1 MFFSLRR
8 DSAPI
13 GSPPRSDDRAQA
25 SCHTAR
31 VSVKPAPAVPS
42 PAATLVLLRNRAG
55 GGVETLLI
63 QRHHKSRFAAGD
75 FVFPGGRGER
85 DDDPTDAAAWCVGLD
100 EATAARRL
108 GVGEGHAALGYWIG
122 AIREA
127 FEEVG
132 ALMAYGSDGGLVRD
146 PARFSAQRRSCQQDH
161 RTFWEFLR
169 AERLRLA
176 TDRLTYFA
184 HWITPEENPLRF
196 DTRFFAAVMPSEQ
209 TAVPDEREIVAVRWL
224 APAEAAAARERGEI
238 GLRLPTLKSLMLFD
252 GAASAADALDG
263 LAGRTITTIRPR
275 LVMDRSEEHTSELQ
289 SRLHLVCRLLL
300 EKKKKNTL
308 KPAKKN
314 SVQGF

>member
-1 MFFSLRR
+1 M
-8 DSAPI
+8 
-13 GSPPRSDDRAQA
+13 
-25 SCHTAR
+25 
-31 VSVKPAPAVPS
+31 SVKPAPAVPS
-42 PAATLVLLRNRAG
+42 PAATLVLLRDRPG

-75 FVFPGGRGER
+75 FVFPGGRIEP
-85 DDDPTDAAAWCVGLD
+85 DDNPPDAVGWCVGLN

-108 GVGEGHAALGYWIG
+108 GVTEGHAALGYWIG

-132 ALMAYGSDGGLVRD
+132 TLMAYGADGGLVRD
-146 PARFSAQRRSCQQDH
+146 PARFAAHRRACHQDN
-161 RTFWEFLR
+161 RAFWDFLR

-252 GAASAADALDG
+252 GAASAAEALDG

-275 LVMDRSEEHTSELQ
+275 LVMDGGERRAILPGEPGYH
-289 SRLHLVCRLLL
+289 
-300 EKKKKNTL
+300 
-308 KPAKKN
+308 
-314 SVQGF
+314 

>member
-13 GSPPRSDDRAQA
+13 GSPPRSDDRARA

-42 PAATLVLLRNRAG
+42 PAATLVLLRDRAG

-75 FVFPGGRGER
+75 FVFPGGRVER
-85 DDDPTDAAAWCVGLD
+85 DDHPTDAAAWCVGLD

-108 GVGEGHAALGYWIG
+108 GGGEGHAALAYWIG

-132 ALMAYGSDGGLVRD
+132 ALMAYDSDGGLVRD
-146 PARFSAQRRSCQQDH
+146 PARFSAERRSCQQDH

-169 AERLRLA
+169 AEGLRLA

-184 HWITPEENPLRF
+184 HWITPEEDPLRF
-196 DTRFFAAVMPSEQ
+196 DTRFFAAVMPAAQ
-209 TAVPDEREIVAVRWL
+209 TPVPDEHEIVAVRWL
-224 APAEAAAARERGEI
+224 APAGASSARGRRGTGARRRALQLLVLFAGAPSAAAA
-238 GLRLPTLKSLMLFD
+238 SD
-252 GAASAADALDG
+252 GAVGGASAARRA
-263 LAGRTITTIRPR
+263 R
-275 LVMDRSEEHTSELQ
+275 LV
-289 SRLHLVCRLLL
+289 L
-300 EKKKKNTL
+300 EAGQRGAIL
-308 KPAKKN
+308 P
-314 SVQGF
+314 GEPGYH

>member
-1 MFFSLRR
+1 
-8 DSAPI
+8 
-13 GSPPRSDDRAQA
+13 
-25 SCHTAR
+25 

-42 PAATLVLLRNRAG
+42 PAATLVLLRDRAG

-75 FVFPGGRGER
+75 FVFPGGRVER
-85 DDDPTDAAAWCVGLD
+85 DDTPTDAAAWCVGLD

-169 AERLRLA
+169 AEGLRLA

-196 DTRFFAAVMPSEQ
+196 DTRFFAAVMPPAQ
-209 TAVPDEREIVAVRWL
+209 TPVPDQHEIVAVRWL

-252 GAASAADALDG
+252 GAPSADEAIDG
-263 LAGRTITTIRPR
+263 VVGRTITAIRPR
-275 LVMDRSEEHTSELQ
+275 LVIEDGQRRAILPGEPGYH
-289 SRLHLVCRLLL
+289 
-300 EKKKKNTL
+300 
-308 KPAKKN
+308 
-314 SVQGF
+314 

>member
-1 MFFSLRR
+1 
-8 DSAPI
+8 
-13 GSPPRSDDRAQA
+13 
-25 SCHTAR
+25 

-42 PAATLVLLRNRAG
+42 PAATLVLLRDRAG

-75 FVFPGGRGER
+75 FVFPGGRVER
-85 DDDPTDAAAWCVGLD
+85 DDTPTDAAGWCVGLD

-169 AERLRLA
+169 AEGLRLA

-196 DTRFFAAVMPSEQ
+196 DTRFFAAVMPPAQ
-209 TAVPDEREIVAVRWL
+209 TPVPDEHEIVAVRWL
-224 APAEAAAARERGEI
+224 APAEAAAARERGEM

-252 GAASAADALDG
+252 GAPSADEAIDG
-263 LAGRTITTIRPR
+263 VVGRTITAIRPR
-275 LVMDRSEEHTSELQ
+275 LVIEDGQRRAILPGEPGYH
-289 SRLHLVCRLLL
+289 
-300 EKKKKNTL
+300 
-308 KPAKKN
+308 
-314 SVQGF
+314 

>member
-1 MFFSLRR
+1 
-8 DSAPI
+8 
-13 GSPPRSDDRAQA
+13 
-25 SCHTAR
+25 

-42 PAATLVLLRNRAG
+42 PAATLVLLRDGPG

-75 FVFPGGRGER
+75 FVFPGGRIEP
-85 DDDPTDAAAWCVGLD
+85 DDNPPDAVAWCVGLD

-108 GVGEGHAALGYWIG
+108 GVAEGHAALGYWIG

-132 ALMAYGSDGGLVRD
+132 ALMAYAEGGGLVRD
-146 PARFSAQRRSCQQDH
+146 PARFAEQRRACQQDN
-161 RTFWEFLR
+161 RAFWDLLR

-176 TDRLTYFA
+176 TDHLTYFA

-196 DTRFFAAVMPSEQ
+196 DTRFFAAVMPPAQ

-224 APAEAAAARERGEI
+224 APAAAAAARDRSEI

-252 GAASAADALDG
+252 GATSAADALDR
-263 LAGRTITTIRPR
+263 LVGRTITTIRPR
-275 LVMDRSEEHTSELQ
+275 LVIEGNQRRAILPGEPGYH
-289 SRLHLVCRLLL
+289 
-300 EKKKKNTL
+300 
-308 KPAKKN
+308 
-314 SVQGF
+314 